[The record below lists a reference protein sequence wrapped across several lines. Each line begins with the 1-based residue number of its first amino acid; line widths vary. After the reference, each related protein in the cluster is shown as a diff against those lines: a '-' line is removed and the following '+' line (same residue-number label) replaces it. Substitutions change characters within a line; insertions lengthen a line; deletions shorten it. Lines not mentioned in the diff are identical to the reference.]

1 MQALATHL
9 RLAFLGKDPEN
20 LTHSRVRI
28 AQAIHLS
35 GSGETNKSP
44 FETAFQ
50 AKLTAAV
57 LIQKYH
63 EASLGY
69 DSSIM
74 FNQNIG
80 HSSIGGVCRTCF
92 SRIKNN
98 NKVYLLSSN
107 DA

>member
-1 MQALATHL
+1 MSLSLSLTPITIVVSECNRNIRNGWLLLVVVMQALATHL

-35 GSGETNKSP
+35 ASGETNKSP

-69 DSSIM
+69 DSSI
-74 FNQNIG
+74 ILY
-80 HSSIGGVCRTCF
+80 V
-92 SRIKNN
+92 
-98 NKVYLLSSN
+98 
-107 DA
+107 